1 MEYVSPTTCF
11 KLTYVAKL
19 CDSPSLSEIFVIFA
33 LDFINNTQCM
43 LLKQRNPF
51 LRLFQNKKK
60 IVFHHKLIRFV
71 IK

>member
-1 MEYVSPTTCF
+1 MEHVSLTTCL
-11 KLTYVAKL
+11 KLSYVAKL

-33 LDFINNTQCM
+33 LDFIKNNQCM

-60 IVFHHKLIRFV
+60 NCVS
-71 IK
+71 

>member
-1 MEYVSPTTCF
+1 MEYVSPRTCF

-19 CDSPSLSEIFVIFA
+19 CDSPSLSEIIVIFA

-43 LLKQRNPF
+43 L
-51 LRLFQNKKK
+51 FQNNKKNCISSLVDK
-60 IVFHHKLIRFV
+60 IRHEI